1 MKEGSMSNVS
11 NALPPWIEKFIDKT
25 IQMLQNDI
33 LKKKIQ
39 ILILEPF
46 LQYIIELIF
55 PYVIIICAIFG
66 IMFFMMISII
76 GILVFRS
83 APSAAAAAS
92 LVS

>member
-1 MKEGSMSNVS
+1 MKDVS

-55 PYVIIICAIFG
+55 PYVIIICAVFG
-66 IMFFMMISII
+66 IMFFLMISII

-83 APSAAAAAS
+83 PLNAVP

>member
-1 MKEGSMSNVS
+1 MNNSTPS
-11 NALPPWIEKFIDKT
+11 LPPWIESFIDKT
-25 IQMLQNDI
+25 VQMLQNDI

-46 LQYIIELIF
+46 LQYIIELVF

-83 APSAAAAAS
+83 SAPQLTS
-92 LVS
+92 